1 MRSYAIPEVYG
12 RWFFP
17 AEGGSYRMWRQVDL
31 TVIQG
36 RNLGIARP
44 LAGVS
49 SDGTSGLDLDSR
61 PETDVVD
68 LDVSC
73 EIHLNDILCGR
84 TTVKKGI
91 GPPDWHES
99 FTFSDIP
106 PFENLD
112 IIVWREK
119 RLIKPTVMGS
129 VRVTLSNFRRGET
142 VEGWF
147 PVLHNGTGLQIGDI
161 RLKIR
166 VDE

>member
-1 MRSYAIPEVYG
+1 
-12 RWFFP
+12 
-17 AEGGSYRMWRQVDL
+17 MWRQVEL

-36 RNLGIARP
+36 RNLGIVRS
-44 LAGVS
+44 LA
-49 SDGTSGLDLDSR
+49 SDGVAGLDHEPRAESD
-61 PETDVVD
+61 TVD

-99 FTFSDIP
+99 FTFSDVP
-106 PFENLD
+106 PFETLD
-112 IIVWREK
+112 IFIWREK
-119 RLIKPTVMGS
+119 RLFKPTVLGS

-142 VEGWF
+142 VEGWY
-147 PVLHNGTGLQIGDI
+147 PVLHSSAGLQVGEL